1 MGFSETTLDQFFES
15 YKPHKKKKKTQ
26 KEDKKIDVGF
36 TAPLTTKKADYLLS
50 VEYDG
55 KNSCAAAR
63 FYDPREN
70 SIYFWYDNS
79 EHHPYCFSNIPIDE
93 LKKNAKITGHKGF
106 LDVQIAEKKDLLQDR
121 TIKMTKIIAQDPLA
135 IGGKTGAIRELLPA
149 AWEANIPYH
158 KCYIAD
164 LELTPGLPYEV
175 NDEKLKNVTTVSE
188 DAKEEINKLFESE
201 PNEVKELLAED
212 LPLFL
217 SPIPDITRVAIDI
230 EVISPYVDAIPRPE
244 QANFPVG
251 CISVVASDGKKR
263 ILLLERKNVERGETH
278 ENLEGVSI
286 EYFNEEKELFQEIFQ
301 IFNEYPVVLTYNGDK
316 FDMPYLY
323 NRALNHLGFKRNE
336 IPIVLR
342 KDFVA
347 LVRNIHVDL
356 YRFFHNRAVQI
367 YAFSAKYKTTDLNTV
382 AKALLGIEK
391 IQVEQ
396 PLSKLPL
403 LDLASYCYR
412 DGKITLDLTRYSQ
425 NLVWKLIMLLMRIS
439 HLPLEDVTRQG
450 VSSWIQNLFY
460 YEHRKKGFLIPRPK
474 DIKEAK
480 GEEASTQAI
489 IKGKKYK
496 GAIVIDPVPGVHFD
510 VVVLDFACFSEDT
523 EILTDDG
530 WHTLA
535 RLKNSN
541 CSPKIATVN
550 ISSGE
555 IEFQE
560 HQRIFEYDYEGEMY
574 NFSIKG
580 GLDLLVT
587 PNHRMVFN
595 RRTNER
601 KRTVWENKIGM
612 TEAQELSQHS
622 WFRIPSFGKWI
633 GKSENIVVGNNVF
646 SPEEFLPFLGWFLTD
661 GYIMKKGIQIS
672 QSKAKN
678 FQHIRDALTHLGFAF
693 KEYEYTRHQKNHRS
707 FEIHDVKFKREFK
720 RWLVKEKGLIEE
732 NGSYMKRI
740 PRKILGFEK
749 KHLKLLFDSMI
760 LGDGS
765 WNKEKWFS
773 FSSKYKER
781 ANDFQE
787 LALRLGYGC
796 AIRKEVRDCKIFDY
810 RYKDH
815 VSYHCFLSYT
825 RKNVF
830 NGQHNR
836 IQKKNYFGKVWC
848 VAVPNSTVIVRRNGK
863 PAVTGNSLYPSI
875 IKVHNLSYETVRCPH
890 DECKQNTIPDTNHW
904 VCKQRRGLAGL
915 IIGFLR
921 DIRVKWFKPQAKNKA
936 LDKELQE
943 LYYVVQQALKLI
955 INAFYG
961 VFGAEHFPLYC
972 LPVAESTT
980 ALGRY
985 VITQTIKKAQ
995 KMGISVIYGDTDSVF
1010 LENPSKS
1017 QIEDLKQWC
1026 QQTLDIDLDIDKI
1039 YRYVALSERKK
1050 NYLGVYGSGA
1060 VDIKGLTG
1068 KKRHTPIFLQNAFFE
1083 MMNVLSDVQVQ
1094 DDFEIARNRIR
1105 MIVKTCL
1112 DKLKNLEYS
1121 LEELAFRVQL
1131 TRHLNSYQKTTPQH
1145 VKAARLLDRDIEPG
1159 SIISFVKVKGD
1170 PGVKPIEIA
1179 SIDEIDSEKY
1189 KKHVESIFI
1198 QVLDALNVDFGSIIG
1213 IRRLDL
1219 FM

>member
-15 YKPHKKKKKTQ
+15 YKPRKKKEKTP
-26 KEDKKIDVGF
+26 KEEKTIDIDF
-36 TAPLTTKKADYLLS
+36 KAPLTTKESDYLLS

-63 FYDPREN
+63 FYDPRKH

-79 EHHPYCFSNIPIDE
+79 EHRPYCFSNIPIDE
-93 LKKNAKITGHKGF
+93 LKKYTKITRHKGF
-106 LDVQIAEKKDLLQDR
+106 LDIQIAEKKDLLQDR
-121 TIKMTKIIAQDPLA
+121 TTQMTKIIAKDPLS
-135 IGGKTGAIRELLPA
+135 IGGTTGAIRELLPA

-164 LELTPGLPYEV
+164 LELTPGLLYEV
-175 NDEKLKNVTTVSE
+175 TDERLKNVTTVPE
-188 DAKEEINKLFESE
+188 KIKDEISRLFEDE

-217 SPIPDITRVAIDI
+217 SPIPDIKRAAIDI
-230 EVISPYVDAIPRPE
+230 EVISPFVDAIPRPE

-251 CISVVASDGKKR
+251 CISIVASDGTKR
-263 ILLLERKNVERGETH
+263 ILLLDNKDVERGEIQ

-286 EYFNEEKELFQEIFQ
+286 EYFNEEKELIREIFQ
-301 IFNEYPVVLTYNGDK
+301 VFDEFPVILTYNGDK
-316 FDMPYLY
+316 FDLLYLY
-323 NRALNHLGFKRNE
+323 NRALNHLGFRRDE
-336 IPIVLR
+336 IPIIIR

-347 LVRNIHVDL
+347 LMRNFHVDL
-356 YRFFHNRAVQI
+356 YRFFNNRAVQI
-367 YAFSAKYKTTDLNTV
+367 YAFSAKYKTTDLNAV

-391 IQVEQ
+391 IKVEQ

-412 DGKITLDLTRYSQ
+412 DGEITLDLTRYSQ

-510 VVVLDFACFSEDT
+510 VVVLDFA
-523 EILTDDG
+523 
-530 WHTLA
+530 
-535 RLKNSN
+535 
-541 CSPKIATVN
+541 
-550 ISSGE
+550 
-555 IEFQE
+555 
-560 HQRIFEYDYEGEMY
+560 
-574 NFSIKG
+574 
-580 GLDLLVT
+580 
-587 PNHRMVFN
+587 
-595 RRTNER
+595 
-601 KRTVWENKIGM
+601 
-612 TEAQELSQHS
+612 
-622 WFRIPSFGKWI
+622 
-633 GKSENIVVGNNVF
+633 
-646 SPEEFLPFLGWFLTD
+646 
-661 GYIMKKGIQIS
+661 
-672 QSKAKN
+672 
-678 FQHIRDALTHLGFAF
+678 
-693 KEYEYTRHQKNHRS
+693 
-707 FEIHDVKFKREFK
+707 
-720 RWLVKEKGLIEE
+720 
-732 NGSYMKRI
+732 
-740 PRKILGFEK
+740 
-749 KHLKLLFDSMI
+749 
-760 LGDGS
+760 
-765 WNKEKWFS
+765 
-773 FSSKYKER
+773 
-781 ANDFQE
+781 
-787 LALRLGYGC
+787 
-796 AIRKEVRDCKIFDY
+796 
-810 RYKDH
+810 
-815 VSYHCFLSYT
+815 
-825 RKNVF
+825 
-830 NGQHNR
+830 
-836 IQKKNYFGKVWC
+836 
-848 VAVPNSTVIVRRNGK
+848 
-863 PAVTGNSLYPSI
+863 SLYPSI

-890 DECKQNTIPDTNHW
+890 EECKQNIIPDTDHW
-904 VCKQRRGLAGL
+904 VCKKQRGLAGL

-921 DIRVKWFKPQAKNKA
+921 DIRLKWFKPQSKNRI
-936 LDKELQE
+936 LGKETQE
-943 LYYVVQQALKLI
+943 LFYVVQQALKLI

-985 VITQTIKKAQ
+985 IITQTIEKAQ

-1010 LENPSKS
+1010 IENPSES
-1017 QIEDLKQWC
+1017 QIEELTQWC

-1050 NYLGVYGSGA
+1050 NYLGVYESGS

-1068 KKRHTPIFLQNAFFE
+1068 KKRHTPLFLQDAFFE
-1083 MMNVLSDVQVQ
+1083 MMNVLSEVKVQ
-1094 DDFEIARNRIR
+1094 DDFETARNQIR
-1105 MIVKTCL
+1105 TIVKTCL

-1121 LEELAFRVQL
+1121 LEELAFRVQM
-1131 TRHLNSYQKTTPQH
+1131 TRYLKSYQKTTPQH
-1145 VKAARLLDRDIEPG
+1145 VKAARLLDRDVQPG

-1179 SIDEIDSEKY
+1179 SIDEIDTEKY
-1189 KKHVESIFI
+1189 KKAVESTFV
-1198 QVLDALNVDFGSIIG
+1198 QVLDALNIDFGSIIG

>member
-15 YKPHKKKKKTQ
+15 YKPRKKKEKTP
-26 KEDKKIDVGF
+26 KEDKTLDLDFKL
-36 TAPLTTKKADYLLS
+36 PQMTKKTDYLLS

-63 FYDPREN
+63 FYDPRKH

-79 EHHPYCFSNIPIDE
+79 EHRPYCFSNIPIDE
-93 LKKNAKITGHKGF
+93 LKKYTKITRHKGF
-106 LDVQIAEKKDLLQDR
+106 LDIQIAEKKDLLQDR
-121 TIKMTKIIAQDPLA
+121 TTQMTKIIAKDPLS
-135 IGGKTGAIRELLPA
+135 IGGTTGAIRELLPA

-164 LELTPGLPYEV
+164 LELTPGLLYEV
-175 NDEKLKNVTTVSE
+175 TDERLKNVTTVPE
-188 DAKEEINKLFESE
+188 KIKDEISRLFEDE

-217 SPIPDITRVAIDI
+217 SPIPDIKRAAIDI
-230 EVISPYVDAIPRPE
+230 EVISPFVDAIPRPE

-251 CISVVASDGKKR
+251 CISIVASDGTKR
-263 ILLLERKNVERGETH
+263 ILLLDNKDVERGEIQ

-286 EYFNEEKELFQEIFQ
+286 EYFNEEKELIREIFQ
-301 IFNEYPVVLTYNGDK
+301 VFDEFPVILTYNGDK
-316 FDMPYLY
+316 FDLLYLY
-323 NRALNHLGFKRNE
+323 NRALNHLGFRRDE
-336 IPIVLR
+336 IPIIIR

-347 LVRNIHVDL
+347 LMRNFHVDL
-356 YRFFHNRAVQI
+356 YRFFNNRAVQI
-367 YAFSAKYKTTDLNTV
+367 YAFSAKYKTTDLNAV

-391 IQVEQ
+391 IKVEQ

-412 DGKITLDLTRYSQ
+412 DGEITLDLTRYSQ

-510 VVVLDFACFSEDT
+510 VVVLDFA
-523 EILTDDG
+523 
-530 WHTLA
+530 
-535 RLKNSN
+535 
-541 CSPKIATVN
+541 
-550 ISSGE
+550 
-555 IEFQE
+555 
-560 HQRIFEYDYEGEMY
+560 
-574 NFSIKG
+574 
-580 GLDLLVT
+580 
-587 PNHRMVFN
+587 
-595 RRTNER
+595 
-601 KRTVWENKIGM
+601 
-612 TEAQELSQHS
+612 
-622 WFRIPSFGKWI
+622 
-633 GKSENIVVGNNVF
+633 
-646 SPEEFLPFLGWFLTD
+646 
-661 GYIMKKGIQIS
+661 
-672 QSKAKN
+672 
-678 FQHIRDALTHLGFAF
+678 
-693 KEYEYTRHQKNHRS
+693 
-707 FEIHDVKFKREFK
+707 
-720 RWLVKEKGLIEE
+720 
-732 NGSYMKRI
+732 
-740 PRKILGFEK
+740 
-749 KHLKLLFDSMI
+749 
-760 LGDGS
+760 
-765 WNKEKWFS
+765 
-773 FSSKYKER
+773 
-781 ANDFQE
+781 
-787 LALRLGYGC
+787 
-796 AIRKEVRDCKIFDY
+796 
-810 RYKDH
+810 
-815 VSYHCFLSYT
+815 
-825 RKNVF
+825 
-830 NGQHNR
+830 
-836 IQKKNYFGKVWC
+836 
-848 VAVPNSTVIVRRNGK
+848 
-863 PAVTGNSLYPSI
+863 SLYPSI

-890 DECKQNTIPDTNHW
+890 EECKQNIIPDTDHW
-904 VCKQRRGLAGL
+904 VCKKQRGLAGL

-921 DIRVKWFKPQAKNKA
+921 DIRLKWFKPQSKNRI
-936 LDKELQE
+936 LGKETQE
-943 LYYVVQQALKLI
+943 LFYVVQQALKLI

-985 VITQTIKKAQ
+985 IITQTIEKAQ

-1010 LENPSKS
+1010 IENPSES
-1017 QIEDLKQWC
+1017 QIEELTQWC

-1050 NYLGVYGSGA
+1050 NYLGVYESGS

-1068 KKRHTPIFLQNAFFE
+1068 KKRHTPLFLQDAFFE
-1083 MMNVLSDVQVQ
+1083 MMNVLSEVKVQ
-1094 DDFEIARNRIR
+1094 DDFETARNQIR
-1105 MIVKTCL
+1105 TIVKTCL

-1121 LEELAFRVQL
+1121 LEELAFRVQM
-1131 TRHLNSYQKTTPQH
+1131 TRYLKSYQKTTPQH
-1145 VKAARLLDRDIEPG
+1145 VKAARLLDRDVQPG

-1179 SIDEIDSEKY
+1179 SIDEIDTEKY
-1189 KKHVESIFI
+1189 KKAVESTFV
-1198 QVLDALNVDFGSIIG
+1198 QVLDALNIDFGSIIG